1 MAIRRNNH
9 ISIMICLVLMAMGQ
23 DAVGQDFAAQQVSSE
38 PVATSSSEN
47 TTESLMLLLPPIEDD
62 SSAIVPAITLHAPE
76 TLAQAWARAMEVGQE
91 LKASRWDASSARQSL
106 CSARAD
112 RWPKVV
118 VEGGYVARSASPAFR
133 FDIGGFPLPSN
144 EFHYRQAES
153 AEFRGLIDL
162 PLYTSGRIQH
172 DINAAQAELCST
184 SLGVENTENALLMR
198 VVEQYVAVLRSQC
211 DVEVTASMVRSLES
225 HARDVEK
232 LFTQHQVPKND
243 LLAARVSLSNARQ
256 EAIRASTVLESSRAG
271 YNRCLGRPH
280 MAEVRLALLPLEHV
294 EGDVESLTARALR
307 MRPEVSQ
314 YAMQI
319 QSLRHRAAALSAKNK
334 LHVNLCGRYDF
345 EENRYQ
351 SPEGIATVGVLMNWN
366 ALDGGKRNYQATAI
380 LHRAESLAWAKRDLE
395 SDIALAVR
403 QAWLDIRQTHQR
415 LLVTAETIT
424 QAEENLRVS
433 RKRYAAGACNNTEVL
448 DAEALRTQAYRNH
461 HDARYDAIL
470 AGFRLHYAT
479 GDLNR

>member
-1 MAIRRNNH
+1 MAVRQVNH
-9 ISIMICLVLMAMGQ
+9 LSIFICLALIAVCQ
-23 DAVGQDFAAQQVSSE
+23 DMVGQEVAAQQVRSQRIAAS
-38 PVATSSSEN
+38 PPRDATTN
-47 TTESLMLLLPPIEDD
+47 QMWLLPPVEDN
-62 SSAIVPAITLHAPE
+62 SSAIASTATLHAPE

-112 RWPKVV
+112 RWPTVA

-172 DINAAQAELCST
+172 DIDAAQAESCST
-184 SLGVENTENALLMR
+184 SLGVENTENTLLMR
-198 VVEQYVAVLRSQC
+198 VVEQYVAVLRSQY
-211 DVEVTASMVRSLES
+211 DVEVTASTVRSLES

-256 EAIRASTVLESSRAG
+256 EAIRASTALESSRAG
-271 YNRCLGRPH
+271 YNRRLGRPH
-280 MAEVRLALLPLEHV
+280 MAEVRLAPLPLEHV

-307 MRPEVSQ
+307 MRPEVTQ
-314 YAMQI
+314 YAMRI

-334 LHVNLCGRYDF
+334 LQVNLNGRYDF

-351 SPEGIATVGVLMNWN
+351 SPQGVATVGVLMKWN
-366 ALDGGKRNYQATAI
+366 AYDGGKRNYQATAI

-395 SDIALAVR
+395 SHIALAVR
-403 QAWLDIRQTHQR
+403 QACLDIRQTHQR

-433 RKRYAAGACNNTEVL
+433 RKRYAAGTCNNTEVL

-461 HDARYDAIL
+461 HDAKYDAIL
-470 AGFRLHYAT
+470 AGFRLRNAT
-479 GDLNR
+479 GDLRH